1 VEKRLVG
8 KMYRLTP
15 DGRRRLGA
23 RLHLDAADLTEQT
36 WRDDWSTAR
45 AWCGSS
51 GSTGEHRG
59 NRMFKLDP
67 DTGLLSITIPKPVA
81 EAHGLGPVRQ
91 WAAGYILTL
100 AAPVSFTL
108 HGIELA
114 DRLGENFGVRFDLE
128 PRYTAG
134 KITRAYLRASWTREH
149 LPPLPTLETAREA
162 GMLGVDLNADHFAA
176 ARIDASGNPLRAPRS
191 IPLVQAGPASLRDAR
206 LREAITALLDL
217 AEETGAGTSVV
228 EDLNFTDPTARE
240 RGHGRR
246 MRAFRK
252 TVPGIPTSQVRSR
265 LAAMAARRGITVV
278 CVDPRYTIKAGGK
291 AWAAYLG
298 RRRPTP
304 AATPTPR
311 RSVAP
316 TNVVTVH
323 HGAAV
328 DWWGVGPKG
337 ARCQAQAQSSS
348 CDRSRSISSITSP
361 ASSWI
366 VYGGTGTGDAPCP
379 RWS

>member
-1 VEKRLVG
+1 VCTHPDLAPDATTGPRVPSRGRPCPHCRDGYPTRRIRHAKQRREQVLAARLAAVEKRLVG

-217 AEETGAGTSVV
+217 AEETGAGTTVV

-246 MRAFRK
+246 MRA
-252 TVPGIPTSQVRSR
+252 S
-265 LAAMAARRGITVV
+265 
-278 CVDPRYTIKAGGK
+278 
-291 AWAAYLG
+291 G
-298 RRRPTP
+298 RRCRGSRR
-304 AATPTPR
+304 R
-311 RSVAP
+311 RSVP
-316 TNVVTVH
+316 
-323 HGAAV
+323 GWRRWLPAA
-328 DWWGVGPKG
+328 
-337 ARCQAQAQSSS
+337 
-348 CDRSRSISSITSP
+348 
-361 ASSWI
+361 AS
-366 VYGGTGTGDAPCP
+366 
-379 RWS
+379 RWSASTRGTRSKPEVKPGRPTWAAADPPRLPPRRPGGRLPPQMS